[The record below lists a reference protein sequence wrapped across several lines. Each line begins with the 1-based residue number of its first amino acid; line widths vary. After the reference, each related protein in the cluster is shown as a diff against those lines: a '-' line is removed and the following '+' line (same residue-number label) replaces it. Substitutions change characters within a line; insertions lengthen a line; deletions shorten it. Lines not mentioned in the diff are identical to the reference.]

1 MAGTAFCSVFGIECS
16 LNKYLRTY
24 FMPKII
30 DIKDIAV
37 KKAKTLLA
45 SEWKVT

>member
-1 MAGTAFCSVFGIECS
+1 MFGIEYS

-24 FMPKII
+24 FMPKIVR
-30 DIKDIAV
+30 DIAV

-45 SEWKVT
+45 SEWVVT